1 VSLPQ
6 TIPFLGWAWDDLLFL
21 LFGAV
26 LLGAALMVVL
36 GRNIIRSGLWMI
48 LCFGA
53 LAGLYVILG
62 APLLAAAQVLI
73 YIGAVSVLVLFA
85 IMLTQSKAG
94 PTRLVFHHQ
103 AWAGALAAIGLALLF
118 AIVLSATQWPSETG
132 RHEASSAPDLARLLF
147 SEYVLPFEVVS
158 VLLLAAVIGG
168 IFVAK
173 REDRPGERVTAG
185 SARGPVGSG
194 VTAGPVGSPTGGV
207 ALGSGAGGLAVG
219 SGVTR
224 ASRVEQEAEA

>member
-1 VSLPQ
+1 VSLPS

-26 LLGAALMVVL
+26 LLGAGLMTVL

-73 YIGAVSVLVLFA
+73 YIGAISVLVLFA

-94 PTRLVFHHQ
+94 PARLVFHHQ
-103 AWAGALAAIGLALLF
+103 AWAGALAAIGLAVLLS
-118 AIVLSATQWPSETG
+118 IVLAATQWPSETG
-132 RHEASSAPDLARLLF
+132 RHEPSPADELARLLF
-147 SEYVLPFEVVS
+147 RDYVLPFEVVS

-173 REDRPGERVTAG
+173 REDRPGERVAASG
-185 SARGPVGSG
+185 SAAATGPVATPRV
-194 VTAGPVGSPTGGV
+194 VTPALTTGD
-207 ALGSGAGGLAVG
+207 
-219 SGVTR
+219 R
-224 ASRVEQEAEA
+224 EAEASLAVDRGA